1 MATAVLPSKKPRGS
15 NILVSALAC
24 GQAFQSFEFFTMVAP
39 VAPKVARMSG

>member
-1 MATAVLPSKKPRGS
+1 MATAVLPSNKPRVS

-24 GQAFQSFEFFTMVAP
+24 GQAFQSLLSFTVVAP